1 MPPRAGYLMENSEEA
16 IRLEVKT
23 DQGRVQE
30 EARWCGLGPGQS
42 VLDAGCG
49 PGKTSLILH
58 GMVQPGGAVL
68 GVDYSPER
76 IAYADR
82 HYRCEPNL
90 QFELHDLRDLSDRYS
105 GRFDLVWARF
115 VLEYNRVE
123 GREIVRNLK
132 ECLKPGGTLCLIDL
146 DHNCLGHFEL
156 PPGMAEVMAA
166 VMRRVDEDFN
176 FDTYA
181 GRRLY
186 AYLYDAGLEDIG
198 VDVRA
203 HHLIYGKVRDEELF
217 NWTKKMEVAALRLPE
232 MFKGYPGGAA
242 AFERDFR
249 TFFQDPRRF
258 TYTPVVMVKGRKK

>member
-1 MPPRAGYLMENSEEA
+1 MQPRAGYLMENSEEA

-23 DQGRVQE
+23 DPGRVRE
-30 EARWCGLGPGQS
+30 EARWCGIGAGQS

-49 PGKTSLILH
+49 PGKTSSILLE
-58 GMVQPGGAVL
+58 MVQPGGSVL

-82 HYRCEPNL
+82 HYGRGADL
-90 QFELHDLRDLSDRYS
+90 RFELHDLRDLPDRYS
-105 GRFDLVWARF
+105 GRFDIVWARF
-115 VLEYNRVE
+115 VLEYNRAE
-123 GREIVRNLK
+123 GLQIVRNLK

-156 PPGMAEVMAA
+156 PAGMQEVMEA
-166 VMRRVDEDFN
+166 VMRRVDEEFN

-186 AYLYDAGLEDIG
+186 AHLYDAEFGDIG
-198 VDVRA
+198 VEVRA

-217 NWTKKMEVAALRLPE
+217 NWTKKMEVAVRRLPG
-232 MFKGYPGGAA
+232 MFGGYPGGAA
-242 AFERDFR
+242 AFDRDFR
-249 TFFQDPRRF
+249 AFFQDPRRF
-258 TYTPVVMVKGRKK
+258 TYTPVVMAKGRT